1 MTGLLERRGPDA
13 VVTLNRPAKLNA
25 LDDALVTALE
35 DALEEVAASD
45 ARALILTGA
54 GRAFCA
60 GSDISG
66 GGDLGF
72 ESASEHAVQRIG
84 RMHRLVLR
92 LVEFP
97 ITTIAACNGLAY
109 GGGLELALACTFRV
123 AAPTA
128 RLALPE
134 VRLGLLPSY
143 GGTQL
148 LPRLIGQPRALRM
161 MLTGEPLEAGEALAL
176 GLVDVVDEDPV
187 AAAAALAER
196 LPSGT
201 ALAQRLIRRAV
212 HEGASLDLARG
223 LELERDLALQ
233 IAGSDEAREV
243 ATRFAALRTS
253 G

>member
-1 MTGLLERRGPDA
+1 MTGLLERRGPHA

-66 GGDLGF
+66 GDRGF

-212 HEGASLDLARG
+212 QEGASLDLARG

>member
-1 MTGLLERRGPDA
+1 MSIVERRGPDA
-13 VVTLNRPAKLNA
+13 VVTLDRPEKLNA
-25 LDDALVTALE
+25 LDDALVDRLEAAL
-35 DALEEVAASD
+35 AEVEAGD

-66 GGDLGF
+66 AG
-72 ESASEHAVQRIG
+72 APSEDAAAHAVERIG

-92 LVEFP
+92 LLDLPVV
-97 ITTIAACNGLAY
+97 TIAACNGLAY

-123 AAPTA
+123 AAPVA

-161 MLTGEPLEAGEALAL
+161 MLTGEPVEAAEALAI
-176 GLVDVVDEDPV
+176 GLVDEVADDVV
-187 AAAAALAER
+187 AAAVALADR
-196 LPSGT
+196 LPAGT
-201 ALAQRLIRRAV
+201 EPVQRLIRRAV
-212 HEGASLDLARG
+212 REGAALDLPAA
-223 LELERDLALQ
+223 LELERSLALQ
-233 IAGSDEAREV
+233 VDAGEV
-243 ATRFAALRTS
+243 AARFAARRPPR
-253 G
+253 